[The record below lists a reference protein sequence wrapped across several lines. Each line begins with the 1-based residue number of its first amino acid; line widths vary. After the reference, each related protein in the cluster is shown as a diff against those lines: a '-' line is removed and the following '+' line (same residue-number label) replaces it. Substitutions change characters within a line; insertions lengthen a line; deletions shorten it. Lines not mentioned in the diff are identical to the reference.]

1 LIVVAGSAGTG
12 WRVRAS
18 PHGES
23 TRRPGAPA
31 SRQPSQASGQN
42 SQGRDERHWS
52 RCISTEPRI
61 ADRLLKHSSP
71 PRSDQDERLLP
82 PGPESSQRNPEQLVH
97 GIQSTARPLCVQG
110 QQLLTESQV
119 FEDEV
124 LPGTETADHPPK
136 EMPER
141 HDHRTNLTYE
151 SESSVAPSHSFCRCT
166 TFWRGTTC
174 SATIVETL
182 LRLFSLTAET
192 SAKPKPGFQPQSRSC
207 RVSWDGLTP

>member
-1 LIVVAGSAGTG
+1 MIVVAGSAGTG

-31 SRQPSQASGQN
+31 SGQPSQASGQN

-61 ADRLLKHSSP
+61 ADRLLKHSSS

-119 FEDEV
+119 SRTRSSRERKPLTIHPRRCRSDTIIARI
-124 LPGTETADHPPK
+124 LPMSPNRA
-136 EMPER
+136 
-141 HDHRTNLTYE
+141 
-151 SESSVAPSHSFCRCT
+151 
-166 TFWRGTTC
+166 
-174 SATIVETL
+174 
-182 LRLFSLTAET
+182 LRQVIHFAGVRRFGEAQPVQRSL
-192 SAKPKPGFQPQSRSC
+192 
-207 RVSWDGLTP
+207 